1 MKEEMVNKYRLHLML
16 CAGTACVSNKS
27 FKIQE
32 VLEAELKKQ
41 GLDKEVLVVMTGCN
55 GFCAVGPVM
64 TVMPDGIFYHTL
76 TEDTIPN
83 LVEEHFLKGRPV
95 KKLMFTPPA
104 EEVTIPKM
112 MDIGFFSRQTLIAL
126 RNRGLIDPE
135 VIDEYIARDGY
146 KALAKALTE
155 MKPEEIITEIKNSGL
170 RGRGGGGF
178 PTGLKWELCRKS
190 KGDTKYIVCNADEGD
205 PGAYMD
211 RSIVEADPHSV
222 LEGMMIGARA
232 IGASEGYVYIR
243 AEYPL
248 AMNRLEIAI
257 DQAKEYGLIGENI
270 FDTDFSFNIHIKQG
284 AGAFVCGEETSLLA
298 SIEGRPPEPRQRP
311 PYPVES
317 GLWGKPTNINN
328 VETWATV
335 PEIINRGA
343 DWFSSIGTETSKG
356 TKVFS
361 LVGKINNTGLV
372 EVPMGITLKEII
384 YDIGGGIPG
393 GKRFKAVQTG
403 GPSGGCI
410 PGNLIDLP
418 VDFEKL
424 TEAGSIMGSGGMI
437 VMDEDTCVVDVS
449 KYFIEFTNDESCGK
463 CASCREGSD
472 VLLEILKK
480 ITNGKGK
487 ESDLQALEELGEA
500 IKDGS
505 MCGLGQTLPNPV
517 LSTLK
522 YFQDEYLEHVKY
534 KRCSA
539 LVCKGIIS
547 SACQHI
553 CPLSQDVPSYIGL
566 IAQGKFDEAV
576 KVVRKENPLPLIC
589 GRVCHTPC
597 EEKCVAGEWGDSL
610 SIRGLKRFLADYE
623 MRKGVIVEEKP
634 KEEREEKI
642 AIVGSGPGGLTCAY
656 YLALEGYKVT
666 VFESQPVAGGMLA
679 LGIPEFRLPK
689 DVLRYE
695 IDRIKKLGVEIKTN
709 TTIGKD
715 IALDKLKEEYKAIF
729 IAIGAWKG
737 LKMKIPGEDVEGVID
752 AVEFLRDVNLGQEV
766 EIGDKVIVV
775 GGGNSAIDA
784 ARVAKRLGKDTRI
797 FYRRTKAEMPAI
809 KSEIEEAIIE
819 GIDIEFLTAPTTVL
833 SSNGK
838 MNAVECIRMELGDV
852 DASGRRRPVPIE
864 GSEYKVD
871 VDTLILAISQEPDVS
886 VLDGNG
892 LKVSK
897 WSTIEVDPDNLHTN
911 MEGIFAGGDV
921 VTGPNTVTEAMAHG
935 KIAAQMIDKYIRGK
949 KLERKYEVT
958 RPALHVEALEISE
971 EEIKSLKKPE
981 MASTAVDQRIKDF
994 KEVELGFTEAEAI
1007 SEAKRCLRC
1016 DLEEKEE
1023 VEVEERLE
1031 EPAVEEEEVEKEEA
1045 IPEEAAVEEEEVK
1058 AVEVKEE
1065 VVEEKV
1071 EPVEEAVE
1079 EKAFEPA
1086 VEKIEEKIEE
1096 VAEPK
1101 EEPEEKKVTPAI
1113 KIPGA
1118 IEIPAMKKEEPKEE
1132 KVEEKVEEKAEVK
1145 EEKEPEE
1152 KKIKP
1157 AIKIP
1162 TAIEIPAMK
1171 KEEKAE
1177 PAEEKKEEEKEKVEE
1192 KPEEKEEE
1200 KVEEKPEEKKEEK
1213 KVTPAIK
1220 IPSAIEIPPMKK
1232 EEKKEPAEEKVEE
1245 KKEKEEEKT
1254 EETEEKKEEEKVEAK
1269 AEVAEEAKKEE
1280 KPKDKKIKAVITI
1293 PEMKK
1298 KD

>member
-1 MKEEMVNKYRLHLML
+1 MKEPMTDKYRLHLML

-27 FKIQE
+27 FKIGE
-32 VLEAELKKQ
+32 LLKEELKKQ

-76 TEDTIPN
+76 TEDVIPH

-104 EEVTIPKM
+104 EEVAIPKI

-135 VIDEYIARDGY
+135 IIDEYIARDGY

-155 MKPEEIITEIKNSGL
+155 MTPEEIITEIKNSGL
-170 RGRGGGGF
+170 RGRGGAGF
-178 PTGLKWELCRKS
+178 PTGLKWELCRNAN
-190 KGDTKYIVCNADEGD
+190 GEMKYIVCNADEGD

-222 LEGMMIGARA
+222 LEGMLIGARA

-248 AMNRLEIAI
+248 AMKRLEIAI
-257 DQAKEYGLIGENI
+257 DQAKEYGIIGKNI
-270 FDTDFSFNIHIKQG
+270 FDTDFSFNIHVKQG
-284 AGAFVCGEETSLLA
+284 AGAFVCGEETALIA

-311 PYPVES
+311 PFPAQS

-335 PEIINRGA
+335 PVIINRGA
-343 DWFSSIGTETSKG
+343 EWFSSIGTETSKG

-384 YDIGGGIPG
+384 YDIGGGIPK
-393 GKRFKAVQTG
+393 GKKFKAVQTG

-418 VDFEKL
+418 VDYEKL

-463 CASCREGSD
+463 CASCREGSA

-480 ITNGKGK
+480 ITSGRGE
-487 ESDLQALEELGEA
+487 ESDLQALQELSEA

-505 MCGLGQTLPNPV
+505 LCGLGQTLPNPV

-522 YFQDEYLEHVKY
+522 YFKDEYLEHVKY

-566 IAQGKFDEAV
+566 IAHGKFDEAI

-597 EEKCVAGEWGDSL
+597 EQKCVAGEWGDPIA
-610 SIRGLKRFLADYE
+610 IRGLKRFLADYE
-623 MRKGVIVEEKP
+623 MQKGVIDEEKP
-634 KEEREEKI
+634 KAEREENI
-642 AIVGSGPGGLTCAY
+642 AVVGSGPGGLTCAH

-689 DVLRYE
+689 DILRYE
-695 IDRIKKLGVEIKTN
+695 IDRIKKLGVEIRTN

-715 IALDKLKEEYKAIF
+715 ISLDKLKEEYKAIF
-729 IAIGAWKG
+729 IAIGAGKG
-737 LKMKIPGEDVEGVID
+737 LKMKIPGEDTDGVLD

-766 EIGDKVIVV
+766 KIGDKVIVV

-809 KSEIEEAIIE
+809 KSEIEEAIAE
-819 GIDIEFLTAPTTVL
+819 GIDIQFLSVPIQVL

-838 MNAVECIRMELGDV
+838 IEAVECIRMELGDI
-852 DASGRRRPVPIE
+852 DASGRRRPVPIPE
-864 GSEYKVD
+864 SEFKVD

-886 VLDGNG
+886 VLGGNG

-897 WSTIEVDPDNLHTN
+897 WSTIEVDPENLHTN
-911 MEGIFAGGDV
+911 IEGVFAGGDV

-935 KIAAQMIDKYIRGK
+935 KIAAQMIDKYIRGE
-949 KLERKYEVT
+949 KLVRKYKVT
-958 RPALHVEALEISE
+958 RPAVHVEAVELSE
-971 EEIKSLKKPE
+971 REAQSLKKQE
-981 MASTAVDQRIKDF
+981 MSSAPVAQRIKDF
-994 KEVELGFTEAEAI
+994 NEVELGFTEAQAI

-1023 VEVEERLE
+1023 EVKIEEIVEE
-1031 EPAVEEEEVEKEEA
+1031 PVVEEKEEEKEEA
-1045 IPEEAAVEEEEVK
+1045 APEEIAVEEKAKEEEVK
-1058 AVEVKEE
+1058 VKEAKEE
-1065 VVEEKV
+1065 VVEEKA
-1071 EPVEEAVE
+1071 EAVE
-1079 EKAFEPA
+1079 EVAEEKRKEP
-1086 VEKIEEKIEE
+1086 VPEKIEEKVEE
-1096 VAEPK
+1096 IKEEVEEKAEAVAEPK
-1101 EEPEEKKVTPAI
+1101 EKKVA
-1113 KIPGA
+1113 A
-1118 IEIPAMKKEEPKEE
+1118 VIEIPEMKTEGEVKP
-1132 KVEEKVEEKAEVK
+1132 AEVK
-1145 EEKEPEE
+1145 
-1152 KKIKP
+1152 
-1157 AIKIP
+1157 
-1162 TAIEIPAMK
+1162 
-1171 KEEKAE
+1171 
-1177 PAEEKKEEEKEKVEE
+1177 
-1192 KPEEKEEE
+1192 KEEE
-1200 KVEEKPEEKKEEK
+1200 KVEEKKEVTEEAKPEEKGEK
-1213 KVTPAIK
+1213 KVQAV
-1220 IPSAIEIPPMKK
+1220 IEIPDMKK
-1232 EEKKEPAEEKVEE
+1232 EEK
-1245 KKEKEEEKT
+1245 
-1254 EETEEKKEEEKVEAK
+1254 TEEKKEEEKTEK
-1269 AEVAEEAKKEE
+1269 AAEQKEE
-1280 KPKDKKIKAVITI
+1280 PKEKKIKAVIEI
-1293 PEMKK
+1293 PEIKTEEKK
-1298 KD
+1298 

>member
-1 MKEEMVNKYRLHLML
+1 MKEEMIDKYRLHLML

-32 VLEAELKKQ
+32 VLEEELKKQ
-41 GLDKEVLVVMTGCN
+41 GLDREVLVVMTGCN

-76 TEDTIPN
+76 TEDTIPH

-126 RNRGLIDPE
+126 RNRGMIDPE
-135 VIDEYIARDGY
+135 IIDEYIARDGY

-155 MKPEEIITEIKNSGL
+155 MKPEEIIREVKNSGL

-248 AMNRLEIAI
+248 AMKRLEIAI
-257 DQAKEYGLIGENI
+257 EQAKEYGLIGENI

-335 PEIINRGA
+335 PVIINRGA
-343 DWFSSIGTETSKG
+343 DWFSNIGTETSKG

-393 GKRFKAVQTG
+393 GKKFKAVQTG

-463 CASCREGSD
+463 CTSCREGSA

-480 ITNGKGK
+480 ITSGRGK
-487 ESDLQALEELGEA
+487 ESDLQALQELCEA

-566 IAQGKFDEAV
+566 IAQGKFDEAI

-623 MRKGVIVEEKP
+623 MKKGVIVEEKP

-642 AIVGSGPGGLTCAY
+642 AVVGSGPGGLTCAY
-656 YLALEGYKVT
+656 CLALEGYKVT

-695 IDRIKKLGVEIKTN
+695 IERIKKLGVEIKTN

-715 IALDKLKEEYKAIF
+715 IALDKLKEQYKAIF
-729 IAIGAWKG
+729 LAIGAWKG

-766 EIGDKVIVV
+766 KIGDKVIVV

-819 GIDIEFLTAPTTVL
+819 GIDIEFLTAPVNVV

-838 MNAVECIRMELGDV
+838 MNAIECIRMELGDI

-864 GSEYKVD
+864 GSEYKAD

-886 VLDGNG
+886 GLGGNG
-892 LKVSK
+892 MKVSK
-897 WSTIEVDPDNLHTN
+897 WSTIEVDPENLLTS

-935 KIAAQMIDKYIRGK
+935 KIAAQMIDKYIRGE

-958 RPALHVEALEISE
+958 RPALHVEALELSE

-981 MASTAVDQRIKDF
+981 MASTAVEQRIKDF
-994 KEVELGFTEAEAI
+994 KEVELGFTEAQAI

-1023 VEVEERLE
+1023 AVEIEERFE
-1031 EPAVEEEEVEKEEA
+1031 EPAVEEKVEEEA
-1045 IPEEAAVEEEEVK
+1045 APEEAAVEEEEVR
-1058 AVEVKEE
+1058 VEEAKEE

-1079 EKAFEPA
+1079 EKVAEPA
-1086 VEKIEEKIEE
+1086 AEKIEEKVEE

-1101 EEPEEKKVTPAI
+1101 EEPEEKRVTPAI

-1118 IEIPAMKKEEPKEE
+1118 IEIPAMKKEE
-1132 KVEEKVEEKAEVK
+1132 
-1145 EEKEPEE
+1145 
-1152 KKIKP
+1152 
-1157 AIKIP
+1157 
-1162 TAIEIPAMK
+1162 
-1171 KEEKAE
+1171 KAE
-1177 PAEEKKEEEKEKVEE
+1177 PAEVKKEEEKE
-1192 KPEEKEEE
+1192 EEKEEAAKE
-1200 KVEEKPEEKKEEK
+1200 AKPEEKKE
-1213 KVTPAIK
+1213 
-1220 IPSAIEIPPMKK
+1220 
-1232 EEKKEPAEEKVEE
+1232 
-1245 KKEKEEEKT
+1245 
-1254 EETEEKKEEEKVEAK
+1254 
-1269 AEVAEEAKKEE
+1269 
-1280 KPKDKKIKAVITI
+1280 KKIKAVIDI
-1293 PEMKK
+1293 PEMKTEK
-1298 KD
+1298 KAEEKKGEKEE